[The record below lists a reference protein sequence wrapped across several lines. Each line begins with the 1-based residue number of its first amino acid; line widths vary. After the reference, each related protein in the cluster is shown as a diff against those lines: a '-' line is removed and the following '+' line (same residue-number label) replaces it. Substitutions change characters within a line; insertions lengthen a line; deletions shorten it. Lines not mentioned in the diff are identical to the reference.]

1 MKDNEGRIIDYLRI
15 SLTDR
20 CNLRCIYCMPE
31 EGVEHTSH
39 NEILRYEEILRIA
52 KASASLGVK
61 KVRLTGG
68 EPLIRKGIT
77 GLVKSLKTIEGIEEV
92 SITTNGV
99 LLEKM
104 VEELADS
111 GLNRVNLSLDSLK
124 ADKFKAITRYAD
136 LNEVLR
142 GMKHAIERN
151 LKVRINVVLMKG
163 INDDEVLDF
172 VDLIKKYPVDVRFI
186 ELMPIGRGTEFIG
199 ISNEDLIVKI
209 RTSGYE
215 LKEIKYKAGQGPARY
230 FELQG
235 AHGDLGFIS
244 PMSHQFC
251 ETCNRIRLTSEGFF

>member
-68 EPLIRKGIT
+68 EPPLIRKGGIT

-163 INDDEVLDF
+163 INDDVSF
-172 VDLIKKYPVDVRFI
+172 
-186 ELMPIGRGTEFIG
+186 
-199 ISNEDLIVKI
+199 
-209 RTSGYE
+209 
-215 LKEIKYKAGQGPARY
+215 
-230 FELQG
+230 
-235 AHGDLGFIS
+235 
-244 PMSHQFC
+244 
-251 ETCNRIRLTSEGFF
+251 RLC